1 MRVLITGADG
11 FLGRH
16 LVPVL
21 SGHAVICASRRP
33 MHGVEW
39 RKMDDLRGAVDWDGL
54 LHDVDAVVHLA
65 NIAHQQASDDDFERV
80 NHKATA
86 SLCAAAKRCG
96 VRYLVYVSSIYAQ
109 AGHSSPR
116 MLTEADQPAPINAYG
131 RSKLA
136 AERAVAQSGVPFTIL
151 RPVLVLG
158 AGARGNAGTL
168 AALARLPIPLP
179 LGSITARRS
188 FLEAPDFATAVA
200 TVLSDARAIGETYI
214 VADREPRTIG
224 EVVADMRAAMGRRAN
239 IFSLPG
245 NSLELGL
252 KMIGARGI
260 WEKIGSPCIASPQ
273 KLLALGWSPSR

>member
-1 MRVLITGADG
+1 MRVLVTGADG
-11 FLGRH
+11 FIGRH

-21 SGHAVICASRRP
+21 SGHAVVCASRRP
-33 MHGVEW
+33 MRGVEW
-39 RKMDDLRGAVDWDGL
+39 RKMHDLRGAVDWDAL

-65 NIAHQQASDDDFERV
+65 NIAHQRASEDDFEHV
-80 NHKATA
+80 NHLATA

-96 VRYLVYVSSIYAQ
+96 LKHLIYVSSIYAQ
-109 AGHSSPR
+109 VGHTSER
-116 MLTEADQPAPINAYG
+116 VVTEADQPAPVNAYG

-136 AERAVAQSGVPFTIL
+136 AECAVVNSGVPYTIL

-158 AGARGNAGTL
+158 AGAKGNAGTL

-179 LGSITARRS
+179 LGSISARRS
-188 FLEAPDFATAVA
+188 FLSAQDFATAVA
-200 TVLSDARAIGETYI
+200 TVLADARAIGETYI

-245 NSLELGL
+245 RSLELSL
-252 KMIGARGI
+252 KVIGAQGI
-260 WEKIGSPCIASPQ
+260 WDKIGTPCIASSQ
-273 KLLALGWSPSR
+273 KLLTLGWSPSH